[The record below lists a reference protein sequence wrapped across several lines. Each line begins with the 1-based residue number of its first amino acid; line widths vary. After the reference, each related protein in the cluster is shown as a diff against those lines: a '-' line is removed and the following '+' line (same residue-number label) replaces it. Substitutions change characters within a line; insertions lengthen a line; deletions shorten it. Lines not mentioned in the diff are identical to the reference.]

1 MKIGSWGGQNRR
13 VGRGRMAAGA
23 GHKMIWEE
31 HRGAEK
37 CHRKVGLG
45 KNFARSKEVGLG
57 KHLGKSRMGLGR
69 GVC

>member
-1 MKIGSWGGQNRR
+1 
-13 VGRGRMAAGA
+13 MAAGA

-57 KHLGKSRMGLGR
+57 KHDLGKSRMGLGR
-69 GVC
+69 VVC

>member
-1 MKIGSWGGQNRR
+1 
-13 VGRGRMAAGA
+13 MAAGA

-37 CHRKVGLG
+37 CHRKVGLVG
-45 KNFARSKEVGLG
+45 KNFAMSREVGLG

-69 GVC
+69 VVC